1 MSENGWRTAHLSEI
15 EPFPDRSPEQ
25 NAWRPIRHRLG
36 IRAFGVN
43 AWVAEDA
50 GEEIIEEHD
59 EVNPSGAD
67 NHEELYLV
75 LDGRATFTVDGNEID
90 APRGTLVF
98 VEDPSLVRKAV
109 ASEPGTSVLAIGA
122 TPGGAFRV
130 SPWERRH
137 IES

>member
-1 MSENGWRTAHLSEI
+1 VSGNGWRVAQLSEI
-15 EPFPDRSPEQ
+15 EPFPHRRPEQ

-36 IRAFGVN
+36 ISAFGVN
-43 AWVAEDA
+43 AWVAEEA

-67 NHEELYLV
+67 NHEEVYLV
-75 LDGRATFTVDGNEID
+75 LDGHATFTVDGSEID

-109 ASEPGTSVLAIGA
+109 ASEPGTAVLAIGA
-122 TPGGAFRV
+122 TPGVPFRV
-130 SPWERRH
+130 SPWEQRN
-137 IES
+137 IDA